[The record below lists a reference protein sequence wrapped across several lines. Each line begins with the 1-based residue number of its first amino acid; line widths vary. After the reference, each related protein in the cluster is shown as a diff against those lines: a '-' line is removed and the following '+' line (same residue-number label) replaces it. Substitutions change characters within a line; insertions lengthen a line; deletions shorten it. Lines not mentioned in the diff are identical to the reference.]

1 MSSPPSIP
9 RPPSRSQRLLRD
21 TLRKDDTLRTYG
33 PLPSRPRSNSSTC
46 DDDEDDNIFQSA
58 ILRRSSRRN
67 SAASALSH
75 GHPNGFYVPDQDEHA
90 SYSRLLR
97 SSSHSGS
104 SRSGRSDRR
113 ASSPRPAYTPEKQE
127 ELSRHHDAA
136 PHEAVLRSRLDS
148 VIHSMGIDR
157 HGDALEALTHLQSS
171 TASLSSSLS
180 SISGARAHSPESHQT
195 HLTIPDT
202 DPCVP
207 PPSRREP
214 SSHRPHRYTRSTSA
228 VHRQPTTPPRTS
240 ASPRVTSHCSPSPRS
255 PRGIRSPPQT
265 PMSHQKEQLKRQ
277 HPDSPWTYVPL
288 PPSPPTF
295 SASPSKRGGPAV
307 VTFVAGPPIVDAHTH
322 IPTRSPACHSPH
334 TPSTFD
340 PEAASHALRKLPGYV
355 SFASV
360 AGLGAPP
367 EEEDRPN
374 GHKPFSG
381 FTLGGVRGRFSD
393 LGLGSGKWW
402 MF

>member
-9 RPPSRSQRLLRD
+9 RPPSRSERLLRD

-46 DDDEDDNIFQSA
+46 DDDEDDDNIFQSA

-113 ASSPRPAYTPEKQE
+113 ASSPRPAYTHEKQE
-127 ELSRHHDAA
+127 ELSRHHEAA

-148 VIHSMGIDR
+148 VIHSMGIDK
-157 HGDALEALTHLQSS
+157 HGDTLEALTHLQSS
-171 TASLSSSLS
+171 TTSLSSSLS

-202 DPCVP
+202 DP
-207 PPSRREP
+207 
-214 SSHRPHRYTRSTSA
+214 
-228 VHRQPTTPPRTS
+228 
-240 ASPRVTSHCSPSPRS
+240 PRS

-265 PMSHQKEQLKRQ
+265 PTSHQKEQLKRQ

-307 VTFVAGPPIVDAHTH
+307 VTFVAGPPIVDTHTR
-322 IPTRSPACHSPH
+322 IPTRSPPCHSPH

-367 EEEDRPN
+367 EEEDRPS